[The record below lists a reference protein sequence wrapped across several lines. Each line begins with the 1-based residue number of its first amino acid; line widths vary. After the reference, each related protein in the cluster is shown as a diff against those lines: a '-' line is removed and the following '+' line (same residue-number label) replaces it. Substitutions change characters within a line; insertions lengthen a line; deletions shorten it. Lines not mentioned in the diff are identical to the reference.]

1 MDDKIQKWVGIFLK
15 RLEERTLETHV
26 TYDEGYKFQS
36 VDHFLANIN
45 LDAENLAAN
54 LDEAIINNNL
64 VSAAMYFPRKMLLL
78 YAQRYPE
85 ETRTILRNLFDE
97 SKDVYTRINET
108 EASFKALEYRR
119 AQEFNQKESH
129 TYIGLRFISLL
140 LGYMYPDT
148 YNALKPAEWKV
159 FARFVNPNFS
169 IPQHTPPGEQYRIYC
184 EYIEPLRQQIEHM
197 PEFTKIREA
206 LTHGLHMRDSAFRW
220 VTQDVIFVTAR
231 HYASQ
236 NSTQAIKQPSVSEE
250 PNQAAPET
258 YDSQDTG
265 FMALEKHLEE
275 YVIKNWDNIDFGAQI
290 AIYSDSEGNTG
301 QQYTTDVGIIDILAQ
316 DTHGNYIVIELKRAQ
331 EGYKVVGQTL
341 NYIGWVKN
349 NLAQND
355 EKVTGLIIVGQ
366 ADKTLKSAIQ
376 PVQDIIELREYHIQ
390 FSLTSA
396 ES

>member
-1 MDDKIQKWVGIFLK
+1 MDNKIQEWVGIFLK

-64 VSAAMYFPRKMLLL
+64 VSAAMYLPRKMLLL
-78 YAQRYPE
+78 YAQRYSE
-85 ETRTILRNLFDE
+85 ETRDILRNLFDE
-97 SKDVYTRINET
+97 STDIYARINET

-119 AQEFNQKESH
+119 AQELNQKEAS

-140 LGYMYPDT
+140 LGYMHPDK
-148 YNALKPAEWKV
+148 YNAIKPAEWKV
-159 FARFVNPNFS
+159 FARFVNPDFS
-169 IPQHTPPGEQYRIYC
+169 IPQHTPPGEQYRIYG
-184 EYIEPLRQQIEHM
+184 EYIELLRQQVESM
-197 PEFTKIREA
+197 PEFIKIREA
-206 LTHGLHMRDSAFRW
+206 LTHGLHMQDSAFRW
-220 VTQDVIFVTAR
+220 TTQDVIFVTAR

-236 NSTQAIKQPSVSEE
+236 KSAQAIKMPSISDE
-250 PNQAAPET
+250 PDQTAPE
-258 YDSQDTG
+258 DDNQDTG

-290 AIYSDSEGNTG
+290 VIYSDGEGNTG

-316 DTHGNYIVIELKRAQ
+316 DTQGNYIVIELKRGQ
-331 EGYKVVGQTL
+331 EGYKVIGQTL

-349 NLAQND
+349 NLAQNN
-355 EKVTGLIIVGQ
+355 ETVTGLIIVGA

-376 PVQDIIELREYHIQ
+376 PVQDIIKLKEYHIQ
-390 FSLTSA
+390 FSLTST
-396 ES
+396 EP